1 MNTQSLARYLL
12 GAAFVLASLT
22 VHAYFTGKVVGV
34 SGGDTVT
41 VLDAEPHQY
50 KVRLVSM
57 GWLS

>member
-41 VLDAEPHQY
+41 VLDAE
-50 KVRLVSM
+50 RRRI
-57 GWLS
+57 